1 MNKLFITLIFSL
13 LSFVAN
19 AQDSTTFKGYLYNEE
34 YQVYIQMNFYSNDIL
49 VPGQEIFGK
58 LPGFFGANRDSRKW
72 LFTKATITDP
82 NTAML
87 EITNDYGS
95 EDLTATLKKN
105 DNGTFTLTQNDGS
118 ALKIAVNRKWVKI
131 PKSTVFTKVNN
142 R

>member
-82 NTAML
+82 NAAML

-131 PKSTVFTKVNN
+131 PKNTVFTKVNN